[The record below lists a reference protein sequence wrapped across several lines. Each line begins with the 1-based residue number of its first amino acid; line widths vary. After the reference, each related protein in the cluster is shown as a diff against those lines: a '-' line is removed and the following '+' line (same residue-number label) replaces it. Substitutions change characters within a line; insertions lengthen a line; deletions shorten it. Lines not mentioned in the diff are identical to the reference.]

1 MLIVI
6 GLIIWAVIIYKIYH
20 SRVSRRDNN
29 TPADYAAL
37 EKARRQKK
45 FLETR
50 LLSLNEQY
58 AILLA
63 MNRKISH
70 DIECMDEKELKRLLS
85 IERQIASI
93 EKQKEVIYNKMTD
106 INKYL

>member
-1 MLIVI
+1 MYVII

-29 TPADYAAL
+29 TPADYTTL
-37 EKARRQKK
+37 EKARRQREY
-45 FLETR
+45 LETR

-70 DIECMDEKELKRLLS
+70 DIECMDEKELRRLLS
-85 IERQIASI
+85 IEKQIASV
-93 EKQKEVIYNKMTD
+93 EKQREVIYSKMTD
-106 INKYL
+106 IDRYL